1 MMNGIRTEYVN
12 PKALMRQNSQMNPVN
27 GDRTEENEKK
37 QRELEEER
45 KSIQNSLLLIKT
57 TSGDSVGSKESIE
70 LLERKLEE
78 IESWIKAGEKERSEI
93 PTEGSRAVQ
102 ENQEFMIRNNFDVYC
117 KGE

>member
-12 PKALMRQNSQMNPVN
+12 PKALMRQNSQMNSVN

-93 PTEGSRAVQ
+93 PAEGSRAVQ